1 MLTAP
6 WEFLSKARSAFDLER
21 RARRSKFKEGLTL
34 DLDKT
39 SQHFT
44 FHASH
49 QNPAIRK
56 AGMPRF
62 FYFLHAMSHEILS
75 VLEYMEKEKGIGR
88 EDMIAAISTAIAGA
102 AQKGVGA
109 GQDIRVEIN
118 PKTGALKAWSILNV
132 VDSVSDSA
140 LEIHI
145 EKARQIDA
153 SAEIG
158 SVIEKEIDP
167 AYLGRIAAQT
177 ARQAIMQR
185 IRQFEKDRIYDD
197 YKDTVGDIVTGTVRR
212 RERGDLIID
221 LGKAEA
227 ILPPRERV
235 PGEDYSPGESIRCL
249 LLKIEQ
255 TSRGPDIILSRSNI
269 NFVRRL
275 FELEV
280 TEIADGTVSIEAMA
294 REAGYRTKIAVHST
308 DPKVDPVGACVGA
321 RGARVKTIVRE
332 LGGEKI
338 DIIRYHSDPIELLEE
353 ALKPAIPKNIRSNEA
368 ERRIHF
374 EVAED
379 DLSIAI
385 GRRGFN
391 AKLTSRLL
399 GWKLDIGKEEKEAV
413 GFDEKIAKAVQGINM
428 IPGIEPALAE
438 RLVTI
443 GLVSPEAFE
452 GVSAADLVDAGFTQE
467 EADAVV
473 AKVAAYLQQGA

>member
-1 MLTAP
+1 
-6 WEFLSKARSAFDLER
+6 
-21 RARRSKFKEGLTL
+21 
-34 DLDKT
+34 
-39 SQHFT
+39 
-44 FHASH
+44 
-49 QNPAIRK
+49 
-56 AGMPRF
+56 
-62 FYFLHAMSHEILS
+62 MSHEILS
-75 VLEYMEKEKGIGR
+75 VLEYMEKEKGISR
-88 EDMIAAISTAIAGA
+88 PDMIEAISGAIASA
-102 AQKGVGA
+102 AQRGVGA

-118 PKTGALKAWSILNV
+118 SKTGSLKAWTVLQV
-132 VDSVSDSA
+132 VDSVGDDD
-140 LEIHI
+140 LEIHV
-145 EKARQIDA
+145 EKARQINVDVQVG
-153 SAEIG
+153 ET
-158 SVIEKEIDP
+158 IEKEIDP

-212 RERGDLIID
+212 RERGDLVVD

-235 PGEDYSPGESIRCL
+235 AGEDYAPGESIRCL

-255 TSRGPDIILSRSNI
+255 TNRGPDIILSRSNL

-294 REAGYRTKIAVHST
+294 REPGYRTKIAVNSN

-338 DIIRYHSDPIELLEE
+338 DIIRYHQDPLQLLEE
-353 ALKPAIPKNIRSNEA
+353 ALKPAVPKNINLNEGD
-368 ERRIHF
+368 RRIHF

-413 GFDEKIAKAVQGINM
+413 GFDEKVAKAVQGLNAISGLD
-428 IPGIEPALAE
+428 PEVAS
-438 RLVTI
+438 RLVAI
-443 GLVSPEAFE
+443 GFASPEVFE
-452 GVSAADLVDAGFTQE
+452 GVEADDLIGAGFTPE
-467 EADAVV
+467 EATDVIS
-473 AKVAAYLQQGA
+473 KVAVFFQQQG

>member
-1 MLTAP
+1 
-6 WEFLSKARSAFDLER
+6 
-21 RARRSKFKEGLTL
+21 
-34 DLDKT
+34 
-39 SQHFT
+39 
-44 FHASH
+44 
-49 QNPAIRK
+49 
-56 AGMPRF
+56 
-62 FYFLHAMSHEILS
+62 MSHEILS
-75 VLEYMEKEKGIGR
+75 VLEYMEKEKGISR
-88 EDMIAAISTAIAGA
+88 PDMIEAISSAIASA
-102 AQKGVGA
+102 AQKGVGV

-118 PKTGALKAWSILNV
+118 PKTGSLKAWTVLQV
-132 VDSVSDSA
+132 VDSVGDDD
-140 LEIHI
+140 LEIHV
-145 EKARQIDA
+145 EKARQVNADVQVG
-153 SAEIG
+153 ET
-158 SVIEKEIDP
+158 IEKEIDP

-197 YKDTVGDIVTGTVRR
+197 YKDTVGDIVTGIVRR
-212 RERGDLIID
+212 RERGDLVVD

-235 PGEDYSPGESIRCL
+235 SGEDYAPGESIRCL

-255 TSRGPDIILSRSNI
+255 TNRGPDIILSRSNL

-294 REAGYRTKIAVHST
+294 REPGYRTKIAVNSN

-338 DIIRYHSDPIELLEE
+338 DIIRYYQDPLQLLEE
-353 ALKPAIPKNIRSNEA
+353 ALKPAVPKNINVNEGD
-368 ERRIHF
+368 RRIHF

-399 GWKLDIGKEEKEAV
+399 GWKLDIGKEEKEVV
-413 GFDEKIAKAVQGINM
+413 GFDEKVAKAVQGLNAISGLD
-428 IPGIEPALAE
+428 PEVAS
-438 RLVTI
+438 RLVAI
-443 GLVSPEAFE
+443 GFASPEVFE
-452 GVSAADLVDAGFTQE
+452 GVEADDLIGAGFTSE
-467 EADAVV
+467 EAADVIS
-473 AKVAAYLQQGA
+473 KVAAFFQQQG

>member
-1 MLTAP
+1 
-6 WEFLSKARSAFDLER
+6 
-21 RARRSKFKEGLTL
+21 
-34 DLDKT
+34 
-39 SQHFT
+39 
-44 FHASH
+44 
-49 QNPAIRK
+49 
-56 AGMPRF
+56 
-62 FYFLHAMSHEILS
+62 
-75 VLEYMEKEKGIGR
+75 MEKEKGISR
-88 EDMIAAISTAIAGA
+88 PDMIEAISSAIASA

-118 PKTGALKAWSILNV
+118 PKTGSLKAWTVLKV
-132 VDSVSDSA
+132 VDSVGDDD
-140 LEIHI
+140 LEIHV
-145 EKARQIDA
+145 EKARQAKPDA
-153 SAEIG
+153 QIGEI
-158 SVIEKEIDP
+158 IEKEIDP

-212 RERGDLIID
+212 RERGDLVVD

-235 PGEDYSPGESIRCL
+235 PGEDYAPGESIRCL

-255 TSRGPDIILSRSNI
+255 TNRGPDIILSRSNL

-294 REAGYRTKIAVHST
+294 REPGYRTKIAVNSS

-338 DIIRYHSDPIELLEE
+338 DIIRFYQDPLQLLEE
-353 ALKPAIPKNIRSNEA
+353 ALKPAVPKNINVNEGD
-368 ERRIHF
+368 RRIHF
-374 EVAED
+374 QVVED

-413 GFDEKIAKAVQGINM
+413 GFDEKVAKAVQGLNAINGLD
-428 IPGIEPALAE
+428 PEVAS
-438 RLVTI
+438 RLVAI
-443 GLVSPEAFE
+443 GFASPEVFE
-452 GVSAADLVDAGFTQE
+452 GVEADDLIDAGFTPE
-467 EADAVV
+467 EATDVIS
-473 AKVAAYLQQGA
+473 KVAAFFQQQG

>member
-1 MLTAP
+1 
-6 WEFLSKARSAFDLER
+6 
-21 RARRSKFKEGLTL
+21 
-34 DLDKT
+34 
-39 SQHFT
+39 
-44 FHASH
+44 
-49 QNPAIRK
+49 
-56 AGMPRF
+56 
-62 FYFLHAMSHEILS
+62 
-75 VLEYMEKEKGIGR
+75 
-88 EDMIAAISTAIAGA
+88 
-102 AQKGVGA
+102 
-109 GQDIRVEIN
+109 
-118 PKTGALKAWSILNV
+118 
-132 VDSVSDSA
+132 
-140 LEIHI
+140 
-145 EKARQIDA
+145 
-153 SAEIG
+153 
-158 SVIEKEIDP
+158 
-167 AYLGRIAAQT
+167 
-177 ARQAIMQR
+177 MQR

-212 RERGDLIID
+212 RERGDLVVD

-235 PGEDYSPGESIRCL
+235 PGEDYAPGESIRCL

-255 TSRGPDIILSRSNI
+255 TNRGPDIILSRSNL

-294 REAGYRTKIAVHST
+294 REPGYRTKIAVNSS

-338 DIIRYHSDPIELLEE
+338 DIIRFYQDPLQLLEE
-353 ALKPAIPKNIRSNEA
+353 ALKPAVPKNINVNEGD
-368 ERRIHF
+368 RRIHF

-413 GFDEKIAKAVQGINM
+413 GFDEKVAKAVQGLNAINGLD
-428 IPGIEPALAE
+428 PEVAS
-438 RLVTI
+438 RLVAI
-443 GLVSPEAFE
+443 GFASPEVFE
-452 GVSAADLVDAGFTQE
+452 GVEADDLIDAGFTPE
-467 EADAVV
+467 EATDVIS
-473 AKVAAYLQQGA
+473 KVAAFFQQQG